1 MSLLLDTHAALWLVQ
16 GDARL
21 GDDALARTAEL
32 RRDELCISD
41 LLLLELS
48 ILISK
53 GRVVVDEAPVTFL
66 RDLAARFHT
75 LPIHSAVAALAPE
88 LPLPQADP
96 FDRVFVATAK
106 YHGLPI
112 VTRDGAIRESG
123 IVETIW

>member
-21 GDDALARTAEL
+21 GDGATARIAEL
-32 RRDELCISD
+32 RRDELYISD
-41 LLLLELS
+41 LLLLEVSL
-48 ILISK
+48 LISK
-53 GRVVVDEAPVTFL
+53 GRVVVDGAPGTFL

-75 LPIHSAVAALAPE
+75 LPIDPAVAALAPQ

-106 YHGLPI
+106 YHELPI
-112 VTRDGAIRESG
+112 VTRDAAIRESG
-123 IVETIW
+123 IVEAIW